1 MRRAVVLVIGIHPK
15 QASSPRESL
24 ADLTG
29 GLSFDDDVPL
39 LGVSAQPNRDIP
51 AAKRQDAL
59 ETVFGL
65 LKLTNVTPPGL
76 AELDD
81 NVVDQLAIA
90 SRRGHGNGDRIL
102 KHRYSFLT
110 TWVNGTDNHIAS
122 RRGDQDSVS
131 NF

>member
-1 MRRAVVLVIGIHPK
+1 MRRAVVLVIGVHPK
-15 QASSPRESL
+15 QASRPRESL

-39 LGVSAQPNRDIP
+39 LGVSAQSDRDIP

-65 LKLTNVTPPGL
+65 LKLTNVASPGL

-90 SRRGHGNGDRIL
+90 SR
-102 KHRYSFLT
+102 
-110 TWVNGTDNHIAS
+110 
-122 RRGDQDSVS
+122 
-131 NF
+131 